1 MRERRNN
8 GNLLQ
13 QESSFPAEQNLY
25 GHSQMTVCSQKSAK
39 DMKNLYFP
47 VKSPDIEGLETN
59 FPLQHHHRS
68 SQTN

>member
-1 MRERRNN
+1 MSETPNN
-8 GNLLQ
+8 GKLLQ
-13 QESSFPAEQNLY
+13 PESSFPAEQNLY

-59 FPLQHHHRS
+59 LTLQHHHGS